1 MYQTEECHLVPVT
14 LTVVRLSTLY
24 IFKRRN
30 HFPLLFQ
37 ADTKKSAEVIG
48 EEMLVLHFK
57 QTRLAA
63 LVIRQNYKMQ
73 TMCLLGLMHLYP
85 QTEIVQKTNK
95 IDTKYTMGLEFRRL
109 LETQDTLSKSYCTS
123 FSLAD

>member
-1 MYQTEECHLVPVT
+1 
-14 LTVVRLSTLY
+14 
-24 IFKRRN
+24 
-30 HFPLLFQ
+30 
-37 ADTKKSAEVIG
+37 
-48 EEMLVLHFK
+48 MLVLHFK

-85 QTEIVQKTNK
+85 QTKIVQKMNK